1 MEHAFK
7 HQTDGW
13 EEREDSREGK
23 YGEAEKRAPEKLRW
37 AGIFGILNAP
47 AGSKTLG
54 R

>member
-7 HQTDGW
+7 HQIDGW
-13 EEREDSREGK
+13 EEREDSGEGK
-23 YGEAEKRAPEKLRW
+23 YGEAEKRALEKLRW
-37 AGIFGILNAP
+37 AGILNAP

>member
-7 HQTDGW
+7 HQLDGW

-23 YGEAEKRAPEKLRW
+23 YGEAEKRVPKKLWW
-37 AGIFGILNAP
+37 AGILNAL